1 MAYLFDTDAL
11 SELLRQRPSPRYID
25 WLQGIPPDE
34 QFASAISVAE
44 LYQGALQAQRPE
56 VVEGIERLVLPKVI
70 ILPFSLGIAKLYGS
84 LRATMK
90 LAGTHPGD
98 ADVQIAATAIHH
110 GLEFVTGNLRHH
122 QRIPGLAIN
131 RTFAETREPRT

>member
-11 SELLRQRPSPRYID
+11 SELLRRRPSPRYLD
-25 WLQGIPPDE
+25 WLRGIPHDE

-44 LYQGALQAQRPE
+44 LYQGAFQVQRSE
-56 VVEGIERLVLPKVI
+56 LVENIEKLVLPKVVV
-70 ILPFSLGIAKLYGS
+70 LPFGLDVAKRYGA

-110 GLEFVTGNLRHH
+110 GLELVTGNLRHH
-122 QRIPGLAIN
+122 ERIPGLLIN
-131 RTFAETREPRT
+131 RTFAETREPRS